1 MNKINFLK
9 RIFGFLVV
17 SMLFMGGFSIVIYL
31 IAMIMGSN
39 NAVKLTTFITSVY
52 YPIMIRVTS
61 IGIGIGLIILYVTK
75 SKILTIKNK

>member
-1 MNKINFLK
+1 MMNKINFLK

-52 YPIMIRVTS
+52 YFCS
-61 IGIGIGLIILYVTK
+61 ILQFCPAFK
-75 SKILTIKNK
+75 RS